1 MIYIPDLFS
10 AYAKGQ
16 EEAIDRNWNDL
27 TQYESVE
34 QARTNNDVARINL
47 QAGMDDYGN
56 NRAISNALGS
66 QAMIGEDLLKRMY
79 PGDAANADMNTQNA
93 ISQLGAFNNNLT
105 GIDNLNNAK
114 LTSNII
120 TGTNA
125 ADTAAGISATQRQYL
140 PQTLGVLGESIVAQ
154 NLVTGQNAANAPI
167 ANAAAINSNTQA
179 GILNDAT
186 VATGIA
192 QNAYTQQLL
201 PETFAL
207 QKATI
212 QQQLDTLKRLPVEQ
226 QQLQKQRI
234 AETLNMLRQN
244 IAQAAAMITN
254 LQQQAQ
260 MNPANASPINSEILR
275 YRAMI
280 AGYQQ
285 TIQQTEAAL
294 GTAST
299 NTVQSLMGN

>member
-27 TQYESVE
+27 SQYESVE

-93 ISQLGAFNNNLT
+93 ISQLGAFNNNLP

-294 GTAST
+294 GTASA

>member
-27 TQYESVE
+27 TQYENVE
-34 QARTNNDVARINL
+34 QARTANDMARIGL

-93 ISQLGAFNNNLT
+93 ISQLGAFNNNLP

>member
-27 TQYESVE
+27 TQYENVE
-34 QARTNNDVARINL
+34 QARTANDMARIGL

-93 ISQLGAFNNNLT
+93 ISQLGAFNNNLP
-105 GIDNLNNAK
+105 GIDDLNNAK

-294 GTAST
+294 GTASA